1 VLVRRIS
8 DIVKCTVQMQ
18 NTKCLFK
25 VLTISTTVKIA
36 AVLIMMGLI
45 EVKMKLLFN
54 KATVYWLL
62 IMMLETELAGLISSK
77 KSLSYL
83 YQDDEAQT

>member
-1 VLVRRIS
+1 
-8 DIVKCTVQMQ
+8 MQ